1 MKKSPLMK
9 LKIQC
14 VKLAMK
20 QYLDMDPY
28 CEICGEPATTCH
40 HFIYQSRSNYLR
52 CDERNLVAIC
62 RSCHYKMHQ
71 GYEQIFTGQLIRQRG
86 WDWLNEMRN
95 DSNVRIKDNKASWE
109 AMLAQLKGKK

>member
-1 MKKSPLMK
+1 
-9 LKIQC
+9 
-14 VKLAMK
+14 
-20 QYLDMDPY
+20 
-28 CEICGEPATTCH
+28 
-40 HFIYQSRSNYLR
+40 
-52 CDERNLVAIC
+52 
-62 RSCHYKMHQ
+62 MHQ